1 MKAASAAKGR
11 TGTLNLRIGA
21 IERQLIDRAAASSGK
36 TRTSFILE
44 AARRAAEETLLEQSF
59 LAVSPQA
66 YNRFKSL
73 LDTKPKANA
82 ALKRTLRAP
91 VPWDKD

>member
-1 MKAASAAKGR
+1 MKAALATVSR
-11 TGTLNLRIGA
+11 SGTLNLRIGA
-21 IERQLIDRAAASSGK
+21 TERQLIDRAAASSGK

-59 LAVSPQA
+59 LSVSPKAFGQ
-66 YNRFKSL
+66 FKTL
-73 LDTKPKANA
+73 LDAKPRSNA

-91 VPWDKD
+91 GPWDNG

>member
-1 MKAASAAKGR
+1 MKAALATQDR

-21 IERQLIDRAAASSGK
+21 AERQLIDRAAASTGK

-44 AARRAAEETLLEQSF
+44 AARRAAEDTLLERSF

-66 YNRFKSL
+66 YDRFKTL
-73 LDTKPKANA
+73 LDMKPAPNA

-91 VPWDKD
+91 APWRNG